1 MPAHRIAFCAAPPD
15 PAKRRDLRLSVRNL
29 LSFQHPKRVVLMIRK
44 LGLLYSVAVLVVLL
58 PTAGC
63 DRSPSPEELARRQEE
78 QRVQDQKERD
88 VIIER
93 LKAASLA
100 QDQKQAPIRN
110 LQKQIDAL
118 DAQISDAR
126 SKAKD
131 WRALG
136 KAQEALEAQKYE
148 LQRQ

>member
-1 MPAHRIAFCAAPPD
+1 
-15 PAKRRDLRLSVRNL
+15 
-29 LSFQHPKRVVLMIRK
+29 MIRK
-44 LGLLYSVAVLVVLL
+44 LGLLYSAAVLVVLL

-63 DRSPSPEELARRQEE
+63 DRSPSPEELAQRQEE
-78 QRVQDQKERD
+78 QRVQDQKERTVLID
-88 VIIER
+88 R
-93 LKAASLA
+93 LKAAALA

-126 SKAKD
+126 SKGKD

-136 KAQEALEAQKYE
+136 KAQESLEAQKYE